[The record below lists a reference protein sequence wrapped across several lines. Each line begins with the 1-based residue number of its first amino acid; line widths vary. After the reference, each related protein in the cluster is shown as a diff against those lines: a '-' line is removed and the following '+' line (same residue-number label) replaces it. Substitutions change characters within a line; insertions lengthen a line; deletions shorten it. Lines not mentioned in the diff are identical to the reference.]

1 MKALILVLVCAAVA
15 VHAQRL
21 ERSVFSSG
29 AVRSGTSTVAVHG
42 TLGQPVVGI
51 ARGSAHAAFHG
62 FWYRGGTGVQGVERA
77 EPFAVRITP
86 QPAVVSATLE
96 VGCSGPVEASLV
108 TVQGRRVV
116 ELELVPSAG
125 GGHAATVDCSHL
137 ASGLYLVQVRC
148 QGQEMFLPMMVAK

>member
-1 MKALILVLVCAAVA
+1 MKRHALVLVCAIVA
-15 VHAQRL
+15 VQAQRL
-21 ERSVFSSG
+21 EMSIFTSG
-29 AVRSGTSTVAVHG
+29 AVRSTSSTLAAEGTI
-42 TLGQPVVGI
+42 GQPVVGV
-51 ARGSAHAAFHG
+51 SVSSSQAALHG
-62 FWYRGGTGVQGVERA
+62 FWYRRGSGVMSIECA
-77 EPFAVRITP
+77 EPFEVRITP

-108 TVQGRRVV
+108 TVQGKRVV
-116 ELELVPSAG
+116 ELELVPSAR

>member
-1 MKALILVLVCAAVA
+1 MKRYALVCACIVVA
-15 VHAQRL
+15 LQAQTL

-29 AVRSGTSTVAVHG
+29 AVRSTNGTVVVQG
-42 TLGQPVVGI
+42 TIGQPMVGV
-51 ARGSAHAAFHG
+51 SVSSSQAAFHG
-62 FWYRGGTGVQGVERA
+62 FWYRRGSGVMSIERA
-77 EPFAVRITP
+77 EPFEVRITP

-108 TVQGRRVV
+108 TVQGKRVV
-116 ELELVPSAG
+116 ELELVPSAR
-125 GGHAATVDCSHL
+125 GGHMATVDCSHL